1 MLRAMDPAQVT
12 DSGALTQVPA
22 GTPVVVGSRV
32 LPMPALRPGDR
43 VLAVGRVQALVV
55 VSAEAHAAAV
65 DAVAEAEAAVV
76 ALGACSPAQVSA
88 FFLGFADRLG
98 DAGVWEAI
106 RAANERDVRSAESRG
121 RSTTRLRVTPGMR
134 AAMID
139 GLRGWASA
147 PSRVGEVLEQR
158 RGEGFVIERRAA
170 PLGVVAFVFEG
181 RPNVF
186 ADGAGVV
193 RNGNCA
199 VMRIGGDALDTALA
213 IEEHALRPA
222 LRAAGL
228 PLGAVRLLRSREHAA
243 GQALF
248 TLPAVRLAVA
258 RGSGATVALLGSIAE
273 QHGIPASLHGTGGA
287 WVYVEP
293 SASPT
298 ALENVLRNSLDRKV
312 CNTLNVLVLD
322 RAARATLGPVCE
334 RVLRSLGA
342 RVHVAIGSEG
352 IVTGEAMPVEDLGR
366 EWEWES
372 TPELAFVAAR
382 GVDEAVGLI
391 NRHSPH
397 FVASIVSGR
406 EGAFEEF
413 YARVDAPYV
422 GNAFTRWVDGQWAWG
437 RPELGLTNWERG
449 RLLGRSGFLSGDDIV
464 TVRDVFVDE
473 TGKAPQRR

>member
-1 MLRAMDPAQVT
+1 MLRLMADLG
-12 DSGALTQVPA
+12 DLTNLSA
-22 GTPVVVGSRV
+22 GTPVLVGTRV
-32 LPMPALRPGDR
+32 LPLPALRPGDR
-43 VLAVGRVQALVV
+43 VLAVGRVESLIVI
-55 VSAEAHAAAV
+55 SAEAHAAAV
-65 DAVAEAEAAVV
+65 DAVREAEAAFV
-76 ALGACSPAQVSA
+76 ALAACRPDQVDA
-88 FFLGFADRLG
+88 FFLGFADRLA
-98 DAGVWEAI
+98 DAGVWAAVS
-106 RAANERDVRSAESRG
+106 AANQDDVQSAESRG
-121 RSTTRLRVTPGMR
+121 RGTSRLRVSEKMR

-139 GLRGWASA
+139 GLRVWAKT
-147 PSRVGEVLEQR
+147 PSRVGAVLER
-158 RGEGFVIERRAA
+158 RQGDGFVLERRAA

-193 RNGNCA
+193 RNGNAA
-199 VMRIGGDALDTALA
+199 VMRIGGDALGTALA

-222 LRAAGL
+222 LREAGL
-228 PLGAVRLLRSREHAA
+228 PLGAVRLLRSRDHAA

-248 TLPAVRLAVA
+248 TLPSVRLAVA
-258 RGSGATVALLGSIAE
+258 RGSGSTVALLGSIAE

-287 WVYVEP
+287 WLYVEP
-293 SASPT
+293 SASPE

-322 RAARATLGPVCE
+322 RAAVASLGPVCG

-342 RVHVAIGSEG
+342 RVHVAPGAEG
-352 IVTGEAMPVEDLGR
+352 VVDGESLTVDGLAR

-372 TPELAFVAAR
+372 TPELSFAVAD
-382 GVDEAVGLI
+382 GMDEAAALH

-397 FVASIVSGR
+397 FVASVLSRR
-406 EGAFEEF
+406 EGAFEDF

-422 GNAFTRWVDGQWAWG
+422 SNAFTRWVDGQWAWD

-464 TVRDVFVDE
+464 AVRDVFIDT
-473 TGKAPQRR
+473 TGAAPQRR